1 MDENNNKNQVLNAM
15 MNVQYYPVPFEEENI
30 KEKYTKLPL
39 IDIAALGIAFEPLA
53 AAFQSISQMGSG
65 ELVGGLYRVTNPT
78 GVSGHIAA
86 LKDGSGYIS
95 TIVNETG
102 IAGQARL
109 NPIVLNPTLIFV
121 AIAIKAVD
129 QKLNTIL
136 EISEEMFEFLK
147 EKEKAKSRGN
157 LKILEDVLNNYKYNW
172 NNEKY
177 KTNKHIQVQEI
188 KRDAEQSIL
197 FHREQIEKKVSKKA
211 FFHGEQDVKSKLKKI
226 QSEFQDYQLSLYL
239 YSFSSFLE
247 VMLLENFESGYLNSV
262 SNRIEDYSY
271 QYRELYTRCYDQIE
285 EYSKS
290 AIPSQLLKGL
300 AGVNKVAGKTVAKVP
315 VVSKSKIDE
324 ALIDA
329 GEWIGKF
336 NARKT
341 ERTMDQFI
349 NHQSSC
355 VQPFIDN
362 INVVNSLYNE
372 PIELLVDDGNLYFSL
387 PENGNHRD

>member
-39 IDIAALGIAFEPLA
+39 TDIAALGIAFEPLA

-78 GVSGHIAA
+78 GVSGHLAA

-95 TIVNETG
+95 TIVNESG

-129 QKLNTIL
+129 QKLNAIL

-247 VMLLENFESGYLNSV
+247 VMLLENFEAGYLNSV

-271 QYRELYTRCYDQIE
+271 HYRELYTRCYDQIE

-300 AGVNKVAGKTVAKVP
+300 AGVNKVAGNAVAKVP
-315 VVSKSKIDE
+315 IVSKSQIDE
-324 ALIDA
+324 TLIGA
-329 GEWIGKF
+329 GEWLGNF
-336 NARKT
+336 NSRKT
-341 ERTMDQFI
+341 ERTMEQFI

-355 VQPFIDN
+355 VQPFIEN
-362 INVVNSLYNE
+362 INSVNALYNE
-372 PIELLVDDGNLYFSL
+372 PLVILVDRGNLYFGLS
-387 PENGNHRD
+387 EGNDAY